1 MSQDTPRNP
10 ITLKPLVYSTADAD
24 AVKPRRDVTF
34 AGSDGGELLMDLY
47 YPPTTTEGRRLPV
60 VLIVEGFNDVGAER
74 ILGCRFKDMVSIEG
88 WGRLI
93 AANGMVAIVGTN
105 RNPLAD
111 AHALLRHV
119 RDNAAALGL
128 DESRIGVW
136 ASSGHG
142 PVALS
147 ILISD
152 RRLTCAAFLYPYSMD
167 LDGSTAVAEAQ
178 KMWRFDNG
186 CEGRSIDEL
195 PADLPIFI
203 VRAGRDQMPRLNEAL
218 DRFVAGALARNL
230 PLSLVNYAQ
239 GEHAFD
245 LTNDS
250 EGSRET
256 IRNTLAFLRQCLA

>member
-10 ITLKPLVYSTADAD
+10 ITLKPLVYSTADGD
-24 AVKPRRDVTF
+24 AVKPRRDVPF
-34 AGSDGGELLMDLY
+34 AGADGRELLMDLY

-60 VLIVEGFNDVGAER
+60 VFIVEGFNDVGAER
-74 ILGCRFKDMVSIEG
+74 ILGCRFKDMASVEG

-93 AANGMVAIVGTN
+93 AANGMVAIVCTN

-136 ASSGHG
+136 ACSGHG

-147 ILISD
+147 VLISD
-152 RRLTCAAFLYPYSMD
+152 RRLTCAALVYPYLMD

-178 KMWRFDNG
+178 KMWRFDNA

-203 VRAGRDQMPRLNEAL
+203 VRAGKDQMPRLNEAL
-218 DRFVAGALARNL
+218 DRFVAGSLAKNL
-230 PLSLVNYAQ
+230 PLSLVNYAR
-239 GEHAFD
+239 GEHGFD

-250 EGSRET
+250 EGSREI
-256 IRNTLAFLRQCLA
+256 IRNTLAFLRQWLA